1 MPPQRMHLTTL
12 ELAFSKTPEE
22 IGQLIQTLRPALAN
36 ITSYTH
42 KNRAR
47 LVRPFI
53 SYDLSALALSF
64 LPASGDVAL
73 SPAPAA
79 PDAAPESIRQGD
91 DYTYHHLRRDVFD
104 LTTQAGVEVGSRYQ
118 VPSAHITIA
127 RYLNEKDHDTP
138 EKRQA
143 WVQAIDHVNE
153 WLVNEVWDKPGAEYV
168 GEWLV
173 GQERGLDARNGTL
186 WYGGGRTIL
195 GGEGF

>member
-1 MPPQRMHLTTL
+1 MPLQRMHMTTL

-22 IGQLIQTLRPALAN
+22 IGQLIETLRPALGA

-47 LVRPFI
+47 LVRPLI
-53 SYDLSALALSF
+53 SYDLSAFALSF
-64 LPASGDVAL
+64 LPASGDAPL
-73 SPAPAA
+73 SPAPAE
-79 PDAAPESIRQGD
+79 PDAAEDAIRQGD

-118 VPSAHITIA
+118 VPSAHITLG
-127 RYLNEKDHDTP
+127 RYLNEQDHDTP

-143 WVQAIDHVNE
+143 WVKAIDDVNE
-153 WLVNEVWDKPGAEYV
+153 WLATEVWDKPNAEYV
-168 GEWLV
+168 GEWVV